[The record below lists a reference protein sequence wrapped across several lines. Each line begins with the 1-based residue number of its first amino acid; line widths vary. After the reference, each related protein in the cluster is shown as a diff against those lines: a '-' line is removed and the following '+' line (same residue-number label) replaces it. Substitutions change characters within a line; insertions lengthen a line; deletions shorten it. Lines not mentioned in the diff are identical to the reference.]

1 MTRIYRVCSVVALYL
16 HHIHQLLEVLLHFI
30 LLVYHD
36 PGSDTLNNNLL
47 LIGCA
52 PLFYGP
58 ISGLFMHDP
67 EAIYANLD
75 SVGSSTLISA

>member
-1 MTRIYRVCSVVALYL
+1 MS
-16 HHIHQLLEVLLHFI
+16 
-30 LLVYHD
+30 VYHY

-75 SVGSSTLISA
+75 SAGSQTNR